1 MLHNGAKIKYG
12 QWQSINGGI
21 LSRRIMIFTQNG
33 GDSLFQYFID
43 SVDTYKQQ
51 YKTVVE
57 GRFKSRRRN
66 KGEKQSDYVADMS
79 GVHDG
84 DGPSHYSDTVI
95 SVKLP
100 DGTYG
105 EGKIRIS
112 DHEVDPGT
120 FAGNNNVDICI
131 SIVVG
136 KVERKYPNKEFSNER
151 EITIIEYVLDKKFE
165 NKERVLINIANEITK
180 TAINGWDKNTTM
192 GFKSAPDIKKVR
204 GTKIDEDTLRR
215 VIREEIERYFNK

>member
-12 QWQSINGGI
+12 QWKSMNGGI
-21 LSRRIMIFTQNG
+21 FFRRIVIFAQNG
-33 GDSLFQYFID
+33 GDSLLQYFTD
-43 SVDTYKQQ
+43 SVDAYKQQ

-57 GRFKSRRRN
+57 GRFNPRGRN

-79 GVHDG
+79 GVHG
-84 DGPSHYSDTVI
+84 GEGPSHYSDTVI
-95 SVKLP
+95 SVNLP

-120 FAGNNNVDICI
+120 FAENNDVDICI

-151 EITIIEYVLDKKFE
+151 EITIIEYVLDRKFE
-165 NKERVLINIANEITK
+165 NKERILMNIANEITK

-192 GFKSAPDIKKVR
+192 GFKSAPDIRKVR
-204 GTKIDEDTLRR
+204 GTKIDEVTLRR
-215 VIREEIERYFNK
+215 VIREELERYFNK